1 VASGSDYMST
11 PVDFADTLC
20 NVTPISK
27 MESHNNLQGRSY
39 SQPKTF
45 GVVEMMQIQMQQH
58 AMEYQRDQAEN
69 AKQEQHDWE
78 ENSIREKRQLEEL
91 KEEREERHLEQ
102 QQQQHMM
109 MMMIMAMQGGDF
121 SNMH

>member
-1 VASGSDYMST
+1 MVHKLNAVDLEDVALEKTIEDNRSVASGSDYMST

-27 MESHNNLQGRSY
+27 MESRNNLRGRSY

-58 AMEYQRDQAEN
+58 AMEYQ
-69 AKQEQHDWE
+69 HDWV
-78 ENSIREKRQLEEL
+78 EKAKR
-91 KEEREERHLEQ
+91 
-102 QQQQHMM
+102 
-109 MMMIMAMQGGDF
+109 
-121 SNMH
+121 